1 MGRAIKYA
9 AFFAASAFLSLLAL
23 GVAFA
28 SFKVPALHL
37 SGTPTELARFYAGMY
52 VGFASGVAESY
63 ALVILG
69 GMVGSAVAF
78 WLALKG
84 RLRPWVILAA
94 GAVFAIAT
102 FLLRRPAI
110 QLVGELP
117 WLVGGVVIAGVLSY
131 TAALLLS
138 PHAA

>member
-23 GVAFA
+23 VVGVA

-37 SGTPTELARFYAGMY
+37 SGTLTYQVQFYAGMY
-52 VGFASGVAESY
+52 VGFASGVAVSY

-78 WLALKG
+78 WLALNG

-117 WLVGGVVIAGVLSY
+117 WLVGVVVIAGVLSY
-131 TAALLLS
+131 TAALFLS

>member
-1 MGRAIKYA
+1 MGRAIRYA

-23 GVAFA
+23 QVATLEL
-28 SFKVPALHL
+28 PPLHL
-37 SGTPTELARFYAGMY
+37 SGTPTEQARFYAGMY
-52 VGFASGVAESY
+52 VGFAAGVAVSS

-69 GMVGSAVAF
+69 GMVGSGVAF

-84 RLRPWVILAA
+84 KLRPWVILAT

-102 FLLRRPAI
+102 FLLRWPAI

-117 WLVGGVVIAGVLSY
+117 WLMGVVVIAGALSY
-131 TAALLLS
+131 TVALLLS